1 MPTSCPKPFLVFLA
15 SRLTPSPHSCSVV
28 RMVSS
33 WPYTVTLVDDP
44 CILPPQFLS
53 CCNPIFSGV
62 SGFCQIGVYCH
73 LCSGPFPSHVLQDW
87 FLVPAFHY
95 VLNFFPCFW
104 PCNSR
109 HLVKLSKFPS
119 DTHGTQWDTHTH
131 THTQNCPCYSP
142 VSTIFSPSSTLTLY
156 FLYILFIQLSYSF
169 IERKRF
175 LLFFSNS

>member
-15 SRLTPSPHSCSVV
+15 SQLTPSPHSCSVV

-44 CILPPQFLS
+44 SILPPQFLS

-62 SGFCQIGVYCH
+62 SGFCQIGVSFH
-73 LCSGPFPSHVLQDW
+73 LCSGPFPSHILKDW

-131 THTQNCPCYSP
+131 THTHTHKTVLAIPQFLP
-142 VSTIFSPSSTLTLY
+142 FSP
-156 FLYILFIQLSYSF
+156 
-169 IERKRF
+169 
-175 LLFFSNS
+175 LLPL